1 MIFRILLLLGALVF
15 SAPSSAR
22 AQPSACSQ
30 WGTKVELM
38 IIELQREA
46 ARIEVA
52 QLAVAASSGEAKKK
66 AQGDLD
72 KLLDQ
77 PSLVVGAGKLMEE
90 YKKSCK

>member
-1 MIFRILLLLGALVF
+1 MKKILLLLAAMFVA
-15 SAPSSAR
+15 ST
-22 AQPSACSQ
+22 AQAQNACSQ
-30 WGTKVELM
+30 MGTKMELM